1 MSDDT
6 SGAADNFNYFHKLI
20 NSLSTKKV
28 EKINSKLSL
37 ARTSIKCACMHAW
50 AIFTICPQQKVG
62 IAWRSFV
69 NKEPL
74 RLLNFNSH
82 NLLQLV
88 SFFNTVQFRG
98 LSMHSGSD
106 RCVFY
111 VILDGMCLPRKK
123 MHYGSDVVLINL
135 ITLFITNLFELT
147 LMRINDVRG
156 TIWMDERGSGYQ
168 RIKAYFM
175 KCQIIKSV
183 ARFACIPSI
192 YVLLYNWNYLI
203 YI

>member
-1 MSDDT
+1 
-6 SGAADNFNYFHKLI
+6 
-20 NSLSTKKV
+20 
-28 EKINSKLSL
+28 
-37 ARTSIKCACMHAW
+37 MHAYAW

-111 VILDGMCLPRKK
+111 AILDGMCLPRKK

-168 RIKAYFM
+168 WSVKLSNLSRALHAYLVYM
-175 KCQIIKSV
+175 YSYIIETT
-183 ARFACIPSI
+183 
-192 YVLLYNWNYLI
+192 
-203 YI
+203 